1 MSKYNFSK
9 VSLTEAE
16 QMALESSL
24 FRGILYCCDGS
35 QVEIVFSTK
44 DGRKKIKDNIIA
56 RTANRLLL
64 SSNNNIPL
72 ESVAEIRF

>member
-1 MSKYNFSK
+1 MSGYNYSK

-16 QMALESSL
+16 RTALETSL

-35 QVEIVFSTK
+35 KVEIVFGTK
-44 DGRKKIKDNIIA
+44 DGRKKIKDHIVA
-56 RTANRLLL
+56 RTANQLLL
-64 SSNNNIPL
+64 SDNQYIPL